1 MSETADY
8 SPGDWKGYDFNSARK
23 AYDVYV
29 GRSYSDAKVS
39 NKKAADLVPE
49 FISTDSDAPL
59 MILCDVTGS
68 MGSWPATIFSKLPYL
83 DLEGKE
89 YLGPNMEISFA
100 AVGDANSDEYP
111 IQVRGF
117 HKGTELKTE
126 LEKLVIEGNGGGQ
139 SSESYELTALYY
151 AKNARMPNASRPIMI
166 IIGDEGFYETI
177 TKAHAKMAHVKL
189 ENDRLNTAELF
200 KELQEKYSV
209 YLIRKP
215 YDFGG
220 DAAIQ
225 ARWEKLIGKEHIA
238 ILPSADRV
246 VDVIFGI
253 LAQEK
258 NRVDYFR
265 KEIED
270 RQRPDQVN
278 TVYKSLK
285 TIHAIPANATPSKPI
300 DVKKNKGKSVL
311 HSSLT
316 GTTAKR
322 LLP

>member
-8 SPGDWKGYDFNSARK
+8 SPGDWKGYDFNDARK
-23 AYDVYV
+23 AYDVHV
-29 GRSYSDAKVS
+29 GRSYSDAKAS
-39 NKKAADLVPE
+39 NKKLADLVPE
-49 FISTDSDAPL
+49 SISTDSDAPL

-68 MGSWPATIFSKLPYL
+68 MGDWPATIFSKLPYL

-100 AVGDANSDEYP
+100 AIGDAHSDQYP

-117 HKGTELKTE
+117 NKGTELKNE

-151 AKNARMPNASRPIMI
+151 ARNANMPNAARPIMI
-166 IIGDEGFYETI
+166 IIGDEGFYDTI
-177 TKAHAKMAHVKL
+177 TKAHAKFAHVSL
-189 ENDRLNTAELF
+189 QDSHLNTKELF
-200 KELQEKYSV
+200 RELQEKFSV

-215 YDFGG
+215 YDSGG
-220 DAAIQ
+220 EATIQ
-225 ARWEKLIGKEHIA
+225 KRWEELIGEEHIA
-238 ILPSADRV
+238 MLPSADRV

-265 KEIED
+265 KEIEG
-270 RQRPDQVN
+270 RQRKDQVN

-285 TIHAIPANATPSKPI
+285 TIHAMPAHATAAAHI
-300 DVKKNKGKSVL
+300 DVKKNKGKSVF
-311 HSSLT
+311 HSSLG
-316 GTTAKR
+316 GTQTKR

>member
-8 SPGDWKGYDFNSARK
+8 SPGDWKGHDFSSARK
-23 AYDVYV
+23 AYDVHV
-29 GRSYSDAKVS
+29 GRSYSDAKAS
-39 NKKAADLVPE
+39 NKSVADLVPDSV
-49 FISTDSDAPL
+49 STDSDAPL

-68 MGSWPATIFSKLPYL
+68 MGDWPATIFSKLPYL

-100 AVGDANSDEYP
+100 AIGDAHSDNYP

-117 HKGTELKTE
+117 KKGTDLEKELKQ
-126 LEKLVIEGNGGGQ
+126 LVIEGNGGGQ

-151 AKNARMPNASRPIMI
+151 ARNAKMPNAPRPIMI

-177 TKAHAKMAHVKL
+177 TKEHAKLAHVKL
-189 ENDRLNTAELF
+189 EDNRINTDDLF

-215 YDFGG
+215 YDSGG
-220 DAAIQ
+220 EATIQ
-225 ARWEKLIGKEHIA
+225 RRWEKLIGKEHIA
-238 ILPSADRV
+238 MLPSADRV
-246 VDVIFGI
+246 IDVIFGI

-270 RQRPDQVN
+270 RQRPDQVD

-285 TIHAIPANATPSKPI
+285 TIHAIPAKASDPI
-300 DVKKNKGKSVL
+300 DVKKNGGKSVM
-311 HSSLT
+311 HKSIKGNPT
-316 GTTAKR
+316 KR